1 MAKLALNNYTITG
14 EFGEVYKAHLTG
26 FSKQGKSRLVAVKT
40 LRGMVNISPF
50 CDFLV
55 DLTLFTT
62 TGLFNAN
69 DVQQILQEVVK
80 MKDFKHPH
88 VMPLIGVCLDSG
100 VGVVMPFMANSSVL
114 SYLKKERDALLL
126 SEDAD
131 IEQVL

>member
-26 FSKQGKSRLVAVKT
+26 FSKQGKSCLVAVKT

-50 CDFLV
+50 CDFLI
-55 DLTLFTT
+55 DT

-100 VGVVMPFMANSSVL
+100 VGVIMPFMANGSVL

>member
-1 MAKLALNNYTITG
+1 MKCTRRISLALVSKENHAWWLSKPS
-14 EFGEVYKAHLTG
+14 EVWSIY
-26 FSKQGKSRLVAVKT
+26 
-40 LRGMVNISPF
+40 PF

-69 DVQQILQEVVK
+69 DMQQILQEVVK

>member
-1 MAKLALNNYTITG
+1 
-14 EFGEVYKAHLTG
+14 
-26 FSKQGKSRLVAVKT
+26 
-40 LRGMVNISPF
+40 MVG
-50 CDFLV
+50 
-55 DLTLFTT
+55 LTLYTT

-100 VGVVMPFMANSSVL
+100 VGVVVPFMANGSVL